1 MVNDNRELQNP
12 FRKINLKKLN
22 VLIPTFFLVVSIFFI
37 FIKFYALIFGIYT
50 GVWILLAVFSS
61 IFMILNF
68 IFRKK
73 DELRIKL
80 LTIFTS
86 TAIIILSI
94 EIILRLFGVGTSG
107 LEQRNGVY
115 NFEIIKEFHV
125 WKKNDSHLLITDEY
139 KYIRTTNSLGLSD
152 IEHPLEKQKGE
163 SLIIG
168 LGDSFTEGD
177 GAHADSTWLKFLEH
191 FTSENKQK
199 QYRYMNAGVC
209 GSDPVY
215 QYHLLEQKL
224 LVYQPDIVIL
234 NIGFDIDDIIF
245 RGGFERFEK
254 KGFIYNRNIEFFYA
268 TSFIFRLFL
277 HNILDYNYLNMSEE
291 RHSLEVQKALQ
302 ITKQTLLKFKNLA
315 QKQKFQFL
323 VVFYPGKEEIIN
335 NQYQYWDE
343 IMKFSNQ
350 EKIHTLNLLNYFV
363 NKEKINRANI
373 YNYYWLRDGHPK
385 AKGYE
390 AYGRAVFEKLEEI
403 EMKGNCNNDLN

>member
-1 MVNDNRELQNP
+1 MDNRELQKP
-12 FRKINLKKLN
+12 FRKVIFKKLN
-22 VLIPTFFLVVSIFFI
+22 VLIPTFFLVVSVFFI
-37 FIKFYALIFGIYT
+37 FIQFQALTFGIYT

-61 IFMILNF
+61 LFMILNF
-68 IFRKK
+68 TFRKK
-73 DELRIKL
+73 DELRVKL

-94 EIILRLFGVGTSG
+94 EIILRLFGIGITA
-107 LEQRNGVY
+107 LEQRSGVY
-115 NFEIIKEFHV
+115 NFERIKEFHI
-125 WKKNDSHLLITDEY
+125 WKKNDSHSLITDEY

-152 IEHPLEKQKGE
+152 IEHSLKKQKEE
-163 SLIIG
+163 SLVIG

-191 FTSENKQK
+191 FITQNNTKA
-199 QYRYMNAGVC
+199 YRFMNAGVC

-234 NIGFDIDDIIF
+234 NVGYDMDEIIL

-254 KGFIYNRNIEFFYA
+254 KGFVYNKNIELFYA
-268 TSFIFRLFL
+268 SSFIFRLFM
-277 HNILDYNYLNMSEE
+277 HNLWDYNYLIMSEE
-291 RHSLEVQKALQ
+291 RHSLEIQKALQ
-302 ITKQTLLKFKNLA
+302 VIKQTLLKFKNLA

-335 NQYQYWDE
+335 NHYQYWDE
-343 IMKFSNQ
+343 IIKFSDQ
-350 EKIHTLNLLNYFV
+350 EKIHILNLLDYFV
-363 NKEKINRANI
+363 NKEKINRTNI

-390 AYGRAVFEKLEEI
+390 VYGKAIFEKLVELEMI
-403 EMKGNCNNDLN
+403 EK